1 MEGLSTLDSD
11 FFCPI
16 CSIIL
21 TEPYLSPCGHHF
33 CLQCL
38 SKILALEPKNCPID
52 KENLIEFTPFL
63 NKHFQKKVLQINL
76 KCPNSSESCEW
87 QGSAAEL
94 QKHLNDECSEA
105 LIICPFSCGQ
115 KIKRKLYE
123 EHITN
128 NTSSH
133 MLSLAR
139 ENESL
144 KKVQRKLE
152 QEVCSLKEI
161 VDKLYAEKKQ
171 DLELKQNKEK
181 ELAEA
186 PSAKNMK
193 YTLVMSSQ
201 YAGPPNTYEALQ
213 TDDITQGAGT
223 QALPFSFIEAQFP
236 QKVKVSKITLAGPAG
251 MAGGWSCQYTN
262 GLFIQ
267 NSNDRQVWNDTFKV
281 EGVPDGVKTFDIK
294 PEVAQYWR
302 LFNKVNV
309 VSGYA
314 ATGVFRFE

>member
-1 MEGLSTLDSD
+1 M
-11 FFCPI
+11 
-16 CSIIL
+16 
-21 TEPYLSPCGHHF
+21 
-33 CLQCL
+33 
-38 SKILALEPKNCPID
+38 
-52 KENLIEFTPFL
+52 
-63 NKHFQKKVLQINL
+63 
-76 KCPNSSESCEW
+76 
-87 QGSAAEL
+87 AEL
-94 QKHLNDECSEA
+94 EKHLNECRES
-105 LIICPFSCGQ
+105 LICCPFSCGQ

-128 NTSSH
+128 NTASH
-133 MLSLAR
+133 LLSLAH
-139 ENESL
+139 ENATL
-144 KKVQRKLE
+144 KKNQKSLEEKFLSSQKKLE
-152 QEVCSLKEI
+152 QEVFSLKEI
-161 VDKLYAEKKQ
+161 VDKLYAEKKK
-171 DLELKQNKEK
+171 DLELQLNKEK
-181 ELAEA
+181 ELVEA

-193 YTLVMSSQ
+193 YALVMSSQ

-236 QKVKVSKITLAGPAG
+236 QKVKVCKITLAGPAG

-267 NSNDRQVWNDTFKV
+267 NSNDRQVWNDSFKV